1 MRVCLHCAEELSD
14 DATACTMC
22 GKDPTVAPAPIAT
35 TSARIPSWSST
46 ADRPSTRTGTIASF
60 DPVEDVSQPL
70 AQPLEGLEPDTARIR
85 PVPPAVWW
93 SFALA
98 LVGGVGAFVL
108 PIAAGLVF
116 AIAGHLSGAALGAIA
131 RRAINDSGGRLR
143 GSAAVQVAIA
153 LNLVQL
159 VLTLFALGP
168 LLPTSFSG

>member
-1 MRVCLHCAEELSD
+1 VKVCPHCAEELPD
-14 DATACTMC
+14 EATACTTC
-22 GKDPTVAPAPIAT
+22 GKDPSVAPA
-35 TSARIPSWSST
+35 RITAT
-46 ADRPSTRTGTIASF
+46 ADLASWTSGQDRPWAAAGSSASP
-60 DPVEDVSQPL
+60 DPVDPAEDASP
-70 AQPLEGLEPDTARIR
+70 PHERPEPNATRGR
-85 PVPPAVWW
+85 PIPPAVWW

-98 LVGGVGAFVL
+98 LFSGVGAFVL
-108 PIAAGLVF
+108 PIAAGLVL

-143 GSAAVQVAIA
+143 GSTAARVAIA

>member
-14 DATACTMC
+14 DATACTTC

-35 TSARIPSWSST
+35 TSARLPSWSST
-46 ADRPSTRTGTIASF
+46 ADRPSTRTGTIASL
-60 DPVEDVSQPL
+60 DPVEGVS
-70 AQPLEGLEPDTARIR
+70 QPLEGLEPDAARIR
-85 PVPPAVWW
+85 PIPPAVWW

-143 GSAAVQVAIA
+143 GSAAAQVAIV